1 MPSAARITRKPAHTS
16 LITLDSVPG
25 MEQSANRRRFVRDT
39 ATAAAGA
46 LFAGAP
52 ALAASRF
59 GANDRIRVAV
69 IGLRGRGRSHIRAIS
84 ELQQKANVELA
95 AFCDIDENVM
105 AERLDQYVRD
115 TGRKAPAHYVDM
127 REVFDRPDIDAVFFA
142 TPNHWHSLGTIW
154 ACQAGKDVYV
164 EKPLSHNAFEGRIA
178 VKAARKY
185 GRVVQH
191 GTQNRSSP
199 QIIEAVERLR
209 EGVIGEVY
217 MARGLAYKW
226 RRSIGRHEEGPIPE
240 GVHYDLWKGPAPDR
254 PFSNLRLHN
263 KWHWQWDYGNGELGN
278 QGVHQ
283 LDIMRWALDLGVPTR
298 VQSMGGNFVHD
309 DDQETPNVQQAL
321 YEYEGRKLNLTF
333 EIRPWIS
340 NVEAGIGEEWPTH
353 GVCTGLIFYG
363 SEGYMVLPH
372 YAAYYTYL
380 GKQKTKGP
388 FAEDPND
395 KIKDQPHF
403 DNFIQAMRDRKGL
416 TADVEQGHK
425 SSLMAHLANISYRV
439 GRQVRFDEASEEIVG
454 DAEANALLTRTY
466 RAPYVVSEKV

>member
-1 MPSAARITRKPAHTS
+1 M
-16 LITLDSVPG
+16 DD
-25 MEQSANRRRFVRDT
+25 QSPNRRELVRNA

-46 LFAGAP
+46 ALVGAP
-52 ALAASRF
+52 AFAART
-59 GANDRIRVAV
+59 GANDRIRAAIV
-69 IGLRGRGRSHIRAIS
+69 GLRGRGRSHIKAVHSLEQR
-84 ELQQKANVELA
+84 ANVEIA
-95 AFCDIDENVM
+95 AFCDIDESVM
-105 AERLDQYVRD
+105 AERMNDYQKLA
-115 TGRKAPAHYVDM
+115 GRRVKKTAHDM
-127 REVFDRPDIDAVFFA
+127 RELFDDKDIDVVFFA
-142 TPNHWHSLGTIW
+142 TPNFWHSLGTIW

-164 EKPLSHNAFEGRIA
+164 EKPLSHNAFEGRMA

-185 GRVVQH
+185 DRIVQH

-199 QIIEAVERLR
+199 QIIEGIEHIKAGLL
-209 EGVIGEVY
+209 GEVY

-226 RRSIGRHEEGPIPE
+226 RQTIGRHQQGPVPK

-298 VQSMGGNFVHD
+298 TQSMGGMYVHD
-309 DDQETPNVQQAL
+309 DDQETPNTQSII
-321 YEYEGRKLNLTF
+321 YEYEGRDLTLNF

-340 NVEAGIGEEWPTH
+340 NTEAGIGEEWPTH

-380 GKQKTKGP
+380 GKQKKKGP
-388 FAEDPND
+388 FAEDPTD

-403 DNFIQAMRDRKGL
+403 DNFIAAVRSRKQTDL
-416 TADVEQGHK
+416 TADVEEGHK
-425 SSLMAHLANISYRV
+425 SSLMAHLGNISYRTK
-439 GRQVRFDEASEEIVG
+439 RQVVFDEKSEQIVG
-454 DAEANALLTRTY
+454 DEDAAGMLTRTY
-466 RAPYVVSEKV
+466 RAPFVVSEDV